1 MKVNKHGLNDTIE
14 EIKTMVKNLEQAN
27 DVISSINI
35 PSDFACASNIRI
47 IYDYIEGIIYNLT
60 RLAVWIRTAVD
71 GFETTD
77 RAIGAITSELNKKM
91 LDILDPKDIKG
102 KTEASIANVGIK
114 FTEGVAGA
122 VEGVID
128 GAATITVNN
137 DTGIHDKM
145 QLVDSDGNIM
155 ENPIVKY
162 REGVMSFVA
171 EEHVENAY
179 NDFYNNTNMGKNLDE
194 KAYEPF
200 KSDGIGCEIAKGI
213 GYTAAIAATG
223 AASGGSSVVAA
234 GLMTTTAFIS
244 ALGKYDEEFLASLRD
259 ASWQGMEEMYADGEI
274 AEEVFNSYMM
284 IRCLSDEQWDEIE
297 NDYNNGIITSEEYE
311 QMKYLREMP
320 EKWTTKENL
329 QKGIAY
335 GTASGLWE
343 GIQWYVGANLAKWI
357 SSAAGRVAIDTA
369 FNAADTPV
377 RAGIDSLVTG
387 QAYDE
392 AWIEQGGWASVVAN
406 AGIGLVG
413 SAGGEIIE
421 ITKKN
426 LSEMVQ
432 RIQKLYDNGSIQNF
446 EPANLP
452 YQQDLMKSWRKY
464 QQDNNYSDSQIKN
477 ILKSQRFV
485 RT

>member
-27 DVISSINI
+27 DVISSIII
-35 PSDFACASNIRI
+35 PSDCEYASNIRI
-47 IYDYIEGIIYNLT
+47 TYDYIEGIIYNLT
-60 RLAVWIRTAVD
+60 GLAVWIRTKVD
-71 GFETTD
+71 DFETTD
-77 RAIGAITSELNKKM
+77 RAIDAINAELNKKM
-91 LDILDPKDIKG
+91 LDILEPKDIKG

-128 GAATITVNN
+128 GVATITVNN

-179 NDFYNNTNMGKNLDE
+179 EDFYNNTNMGRNLDE

-200 KSDGIGCEIAKGI
+200 KSDGIGCEVAKGI

-223 AASGGSSVVAA
+223 AVSGGSSAVTA

-244 ALGKYDEEFLASLRD
+244 ALGKYDEEFMASLRD
-259 ASWQGMEEMYADGEI
+259 ASWQGMEEMYADGKI

-335 GTASGLWE
+335 GTASGL
-343 GIQWYVGANLAKWI
+343 L
-357 SSAAGRVAIDTA
+357 
-369 FNAADTPV
+369 
-377 RAGIDSLVTG
+377 
-387 QAYDE
+387 
-392 AWIEQGGWASVVAN
+392 EQ
-406 AGIGLVG
+406 I
-413 SAGGEIIE
+413 
-421 ITKKN
+421 
-426 LSEMVQ
+426 
-432 RIQKLYDNGSIQNF
+432 
-446 EPANLP
+446 
-452 YQQDLMKSWRKY
+452 
-464 QQDNNYSDSQIKN
+464 
-477 ILKSQRFV
+477 
-485 RT
+485 